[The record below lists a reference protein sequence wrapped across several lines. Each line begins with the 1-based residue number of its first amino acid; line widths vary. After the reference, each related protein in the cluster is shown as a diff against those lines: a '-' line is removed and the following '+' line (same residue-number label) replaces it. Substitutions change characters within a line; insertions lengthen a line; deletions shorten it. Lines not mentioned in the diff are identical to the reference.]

1 MAQSQSPS
9 GSGFSSSRV
18 VLSVTLGGW
27 MISAVCGRADHWPAV
42 FTDGGGNAVIRAG
55 PTGGTEIIGGA

>member
-1 MAQSQSPS
+1 
-9 GSGFSSSRV
+9 
-18 VLSVTLGGW
+18 

-55 PTGGTEIIGGA
+55 PTGGTEIVGGA